1 MIRDRV
7 LSIAALCA
15 VTTLS
20 GAALAG
26 PTITDRSYWPN
37 EARASG
43 QSGIAQKQ
51 SADRPAPAKA
61 TGARAEHPAPV
72 VNSGQQRCRYLGG
85 PRAR

>member
-1 MIRDRV
+1 MIWDRV
-7 LSIAALCA
+7 LSIATLCA

-37 EARASG
+37 EARASS
-43 QSGIAQKQ
+43 QSG
-51 SADRPAPAKA
+51 PAPAKA

-85 PRAR
+85 PKSPMMC